1 MALSQYE
8 KAHIALLAQIA
19 KATERIADAIE
30 TFNATDPLQAIERAL
45 EEPGVLTEEQ
55 SERFGDVLTR
65 TERMKSFADKDY
77 EYGSDIPESE
87 RWRLG

>member
-1 MALSQYE
+1 MTLNQYE

-45 EEPGVLTEEQ
+45 MDEIKTTPQDGADTYGSVAKELET
-55 SERFGDVLTR
+55 
-65 TERMKSFADKDY
+65 MKK
-77 EYGSDIPESE
+77 EYGADLPEDE
-87 RWRLG
+87 KWRAR

>member
-1 MALSQYE
+1 MTLNQYE

-45 EEPGVLTEEQ
+45 DADDFAKHYTPAV
-55 SERFGDVLTR
+55 SGDGFDPR
-65 TERMKSFADKDY
+65 ADAK
-77 EYGSDIPESE
+77 YGADVPEGE
-87 RWRLG
+87 RWRLGE